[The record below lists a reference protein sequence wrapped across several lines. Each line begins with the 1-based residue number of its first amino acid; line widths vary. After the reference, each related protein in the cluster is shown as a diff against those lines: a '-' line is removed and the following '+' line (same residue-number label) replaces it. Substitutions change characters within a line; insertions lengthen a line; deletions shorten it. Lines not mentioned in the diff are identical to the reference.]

1 VPSRKRRKS
10 APAAQE
16 DPIVA
21 FGQRLLETKAREQAE
36 RERVLRTR
44 RDARD
49 AARAAADRAA
59 ALKTARRDLERAIE
73 RVQQARAGRSGI
85 AEADEAW
92 RAAKALVVELE
103 SGAKPE
109 WAPSDPTDA
118 SDRPDGTTENDP
130 ATEGAADQSGETDT
144 GA

>member
-10 APAAQE
+10 APAAPE

-73 RVQQARAGRSGI
+73 RVQRARAGRSGI
-85 AEADEAW
+85 AEADEVW

-109 WAPSDPTDA
+109 WAPSDPTD
-118 SDRPDGTTENDP
+118 P
-130 ATEGAADQSGETDT
+130 ATAGAADQSGEADT

>member
-1 VPSRKRRKS
+1 MPSRKRRKS

-21 FGQRLLETKAREQAE
+21 FGQRLLETKAREQDE

-73 RVQQARAGRSGI
+73 RVQRARAGRSGI

-109 WAPSDPTDA
+109 WAPSDPTD
-118 SDRPDGTTENDP
+118 P
-130 ATEGAADQSGETDT
+130 ATAGAADQSGEADT